1 MKSSAF
7 PYFGT
12 NPRSE
17 EPFLNISKG
26 DRKGHRSYGGRVYW
40 QDETYNDSRVLV
52 HVPETFDVSK
62 PGVIVVFFH
71 GNGATLERDVRDRQ
85 LVPQQI
91 SDSGV
96 NAVLLAPQLAVNA
109 ADSSAGKFWQPGG
122 FKRFIDESAS
132 HLARLYG
139 DPKSAQAFA
148 NLPIVIVGYSGG
160 FLPTAW
166 SLEVGGIPNRVR
178 GVFLLDAVYGELD
191 KFASWIEKNRTGFF
205 VSSYTRYTKR
215 RDQELMQMLRDKGIT
230 VTESMDGP
238 LRPGSVV
245 FVQTPD
251 GVTHRDYVTQAWT
264 EHPVKDVL
272 VKMAATPALD
282 PDRQRAVARAGKRLF
297 AASHCLRRD
306 RRLRQDHRH
315 QRQRDK
321 GRRDIARG
329 VKEIARVQKAAD
341 RRSDRLPDIEHR
353 GIERH
358 RGGCERRRCADQ
370 PHLLHR
376 IGGRKAQPPDRDGHR
391 HQRID
396 AGAERPA
403 GYAGQQQRREQH
415 RGLPGA
421 PGIDDAGC
429 DRDADETAH
438 AVEREHQPDRVR
450 PRARQLRQQ
459 RPHEGEHH
467 ELAGHLQRRDQQQQH
482 DHAGCGRHRS
492 RS

>member
-1 MKSSAF
+1 MVGANPKFQIADRASRATPPVVSRRALPLRWHWGALAALFVPLSFMLIQCGKAPSAEMLAANTEGAKSRTAKAQTSIVTFDDRFPQPQFADRFPTANESLPQVQRQVALAPQPRAVRPEPVRVASLTPTLTLSRTEREEATTLVSMKSSAF

-52 HVPETFDVSK
+52 HVPETFDVRK

-91 SDSGV
+91 SDSGA
-96 NAVLLAPQLAVNA
+96 NAVLLAPQFAVNA

-215 RDQELMQMLRDKGIT
+215 HDQELMQMLRDKGVT

-264 EHPVKDVL
+264 EHPVRDVL
-272 VKMAATPALD
+272 VKMAATPALT
-282 PDRQRAVARAGKRLF
+282 RVASA
-297 AASHCLRRD
+297 
-306 RRLRQDHRH
+306 
-315 QRQRDK
+315 
-321 GRRDIARG
+321 
-329 VKEIARVQKAAD
+329 
-341 RRSDRLPDIEHR
+341 P
-353 GIERH
+353 
-358 RGGCERRRCADQ
+358 
-370 PHLLHR
+370 
-376 IGGRKAQPPDRDGHR
+376 
-391 HQRID
+391 
-396 AGAERPA
+396 
-403 GYAGQQQRREQH
+403 YANR
-415 RGLPGA
+415 
-421 PGIDDAGC
+421 
-429 DRDADETAH
+429 
-438 AVEREHQPDRVR
+438 
-450 PRARQLRQQ
+450 
-459 RPHEGEHH
+459 
-467 ELAGHLQRRDQQQQH
+467 
-482 DHAGCGRHRS
+482 
-492 RS
+492 